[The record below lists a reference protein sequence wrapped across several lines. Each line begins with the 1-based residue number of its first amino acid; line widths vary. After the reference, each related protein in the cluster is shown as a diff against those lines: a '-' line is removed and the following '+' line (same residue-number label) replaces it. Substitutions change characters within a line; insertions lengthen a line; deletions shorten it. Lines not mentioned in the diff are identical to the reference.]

1 MRSQYENCA
10 LHTWL
15 HHSQPPTN
23 LIAQHPESL
32 HKQPQICHLSQER
45 PTSHQP
51 ECDEPAGAHAGTNRA
66 PAQHTVG
73 ARFTDHNVAAGAQR
87 VSLGGFQKQRPHR
100 HDLSRVRVLDLLPMN
115 VAHAQL
121 CRVRII
127 SKFAQRDL
135 AWSKSTTRYIA
146 TR

>member
-1 MRSQYENCA
+1 
-10 LHTWL
+10 
-15 HHSQPPTN
+15 
-23 LIAQHPESL
+23 
-32 HKQPQICHLSQER
+32 
-45 PTSHQP
+45 
-51 ECDEPAGAHAGTNRA
+51 
-66 PAQHTVG
+66 
-73 ARFTDHNVAAGAQR
+73 
-87 VSLGGFQKQRPHR
+87 
-100 HDLSRVRVLDLLPMN
+100 MN